1 MVVQLTHTTYMQA
14 KLKGTQISHH
24 HFWHE
29 FRFTQI
35 EVKPEAVFCSSLAL
49 QIIHPNLV
57 VETRDQNVPNSIK
70 LSGLALDLHQCKSIN
85 QITCFKL

>member
-1 MVVQLTHTTYMQA
+1 MQLIRTTYMQA
-14 KLKGTQISHH
+14 ELKRTQIYHH
-24 HFWHE
+24 NFWHE

-35 EVKPEAVFCSSLAL
+35 KVKPEDAFCSSLAL
-49 QIIHPNLV
+49 RIIPPNLV

-70 LSGLALDLHQCKSIN
+70 LSGLALDLHQCKNIN